1 MFDKI
6 KQFFTLFGI
15 FALIAIFYIT
25 KKKFE
30 INSLKKLL
38 EKDYKARSNKL
49 TDKRKDLKKALNKS
63 KGKDTSIQDTISTL
77 DKDRRRIKNESK
89 KLDSS
94 DLSSAIDKWYKSRD

>member
-1 MFDKI
+1 MFEKV
-6 KQFFTLFGI
+6 KQFFTLLGI

-38 EKDYKARSNKL
+38 EKDYKVRSDKL
-49 TDKRKDLKKALNKS
+49 TDQRKDLKKALNKS
-63 KGKDTSIQDTISTL
+63 KGKDTSIRDTISTL

-89 KLDSS
+89 KVDSS
-94 DLSSAIDKWYKSRD
+94 DLSSAIDKWYKSRE